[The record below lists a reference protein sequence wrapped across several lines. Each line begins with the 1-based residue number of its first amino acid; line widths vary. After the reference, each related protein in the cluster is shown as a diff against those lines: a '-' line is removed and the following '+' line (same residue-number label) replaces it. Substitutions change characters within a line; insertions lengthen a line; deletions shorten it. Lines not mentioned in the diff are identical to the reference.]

1 MECIKQDPVS
11 LNRILWLDALKCFA
25 MFLVIWGHVI
35 QYGVTDY
42 LENDIHIDIYSFHMP
57 LFMMISG
64 FFAGNIA
71 KYSFGKF
78 LKKKFIQLIFPC
90 IIYGFLCSYIYIY
103 MEVVF

>member
-1 MECIKQDPVS
+1 MRGKKH
-11 LNRILWLDALKCFA
+11 LKRLKCTDRMRVDWIDLTKGIA
-25 MFLVIWGHVI
+25 IFLMVCGHTGLPGALSNWIW
-35 QYGVTDY
+35 
-42 LENDIHIDIYSFHMP
+42 SFHMP

-90 IIYGFLCSYIYIY
+90 IIYGFLCSYIYIWR
-103 MEVVF
+103 

>member
-1 MECIKQDPVS
+1 MAITNKRHFIDNIKVV
-11 LNRILWLDALKCFA
+11 LI
-25 MFLVIWGHVI
+25 FLVVFGHLI
-35 QYGVTDY
+35 ERY
-42 LENDIHIDIYSFHMP
+42 IDTSDTLMAIYMFIYIFHMP

-90 IIYGFLCSYIYIY
+90 IIYGFLCSYIYIWR
-103 MEVVF
+103 

>member
-42 LENDIHIDIYSFHMP
+42 LENDIHIGIYSFHMP

-78 LKKKFIQLIFPC
+78 LKIEHTH
-90 IIYGFLCSYIYIY
+90 SYILHMDNKTQSTRI
-103 MEVVF
+103 